1 MLFHSI
7 GFSEILIIAALIVI
21 LVIAARII
29 NRRASGKN
37 KGRGGKDGN

>member
-7 GFSEILIIAALIVI
+7 GIWEIVIIATLIIIFV
-21 LVIAARII
+21 VTARII

-37 KGRGGKDGN
+37 NGRGRKDGG